1 MLLCH
6 HGRSLPIKVHTRCI
20 LPTILPC
27 TSVQARGILRRL
39 YCPYITSFLF
49 KSVSNNLSTHTLH
62 LASSLPLHC
71 LIYQFTPAQLASQ
84 PPSPNLLQSWSSIF
98 TSPPSKL
105 TNNVEIRT
113 RYARDLCS
121 AISYRPT
128 PDLWVGSDCDMTS
141 KIIHLSYIRVK
152 ISVLQRQLRF
162 GKNRIV

>member
-1 MLLCH
+1 MPPRKIVTDK
-6 HGRSLPIKVHTRCI
+6 GTYSLYTPKKYSCVHRYKLVVYSVDCI
-20 LPTILPC
+20 VLN
-27 TSVQARGILRRL
+27 
-39 YCPYITSFLF
+39 ITSFLF